1 MRREHFENDDLTFQ
15 LSFDDLAPCGCASP
29 AGGERRHETARL
41 GREITN
47 RVK

>member
-1 MRREHFENDDLTFQ
+1 MRREHFETDDLAFQ
-15 LSFDDLAPCGCASP
+15 ISFDDDRALCGASP